1 MFAIKYLIVHN
12 QGRLTVAQVKQKE
25 GAAAHA
31 GTQALSLLSLPL
43 NAALMQALAVAP
55 RSLSDLR
62 REVDS
67 PPQTTMR
74 AYLRTLTE
82 TGVVEKHRCN
92 DFPGNVEYQMA
103 DSGRELL
110 AVADVLSAWLARFP
124 EAPTA
129 FGTGAARSAIKA
141 LVDGWSTSMVRALA
155 SRPLS
160 LTELDSVIA
169 SVSYPSLERRLGAMR
184 LGGLVEPLSSQGGR
198 GTSYGVSA
206 WLRMAIAPL
215 VAAAR
220 WEHRRIGDGTPA
232 VTNRDVE
239 AAFLLAL
246 PLLRLPPDLT
256 GSCRLGVRLAGEGRG
271 AVAGVVAS
279 VRAGK
284 VEACETRLERQ
295 ADAWILGTTE
305 AWFATVIE
313 RASNCLTI
321 GGDAGLAKELV
332 GALHGTLFG
341 AARR

>member
-1 MFAIKYLIVHN
+1 
-12 QGRLTVAQVKQKE
+12 
-25 GAAAHA
+25 
-31 GTQALSLLSLPL
+31 
-43 NAALMQALAVAP
+43 
-55 RSLSDLR
+55 
-62 REVDS
+62 
-67 PPQTTMR
+67 MR
-74 AYLRTLTE
+74 AYLRTLTQ
-82 TGVVEKHRCN
+82 TGVVEKRRCN

-124 EAPTA
+124 DAPTA

-160 LTELDSVIA
+160 LTELDSIIA

-215 VAAAR
+215 AAAAR
-220 WEHRRIGDGTPA
+220 WEHRRVGDETHA

-246 PLLRLPPDLT
+246 PLLRLPPGLS
-256 GSCRLGVRLAGEGRG
+256 GSCRLGVRLGAKESG
-271 AVAGVVAS
+271 AVAGVVVA

-284 VEACETRLERQ
+284 VEACETKLERQ
-295 ADAWILGTTE
+295 ADAWALGTTE

-313 RASNCLTI
+313 RDSSCLTI
-321 GGDAGLAKELV
+321 GGDAGLANELV
-332 GALHGTLFG
+332 GALHETLFG
-341 AARR
+341 AARS